1 MLQCHLTVN
10 HAHRTAKTVFFLMQS
25 VGLQYVG
32 IELIVILN
40 ETTHL
45 RLQQRDESLM
55 NTKLL

>member
-1 MLQCHLTVN
+1 MLIEQL
-10 HAHRTAKTVFFLMQS
+10 KLFVFFMQS
-25 VGLQYVG
+25 VGLQYVC

>member
-1 MLQCHLTVN
+1 
-10 HAHRTAKTVFFLMQS
+10 MQS
-25 VGLQYVG
+25 VGLQYVC

>member
-1 MLQCHLTVN
+1 
-10 HAHRTAKTVFFLMQS
+10 MQS

-45 RLQQRDESLM
+45 RLQQRDKSLM